1 MVLAQTVLP
10 DQNVK
15 PLTPITCVVLAVL
28 VTSMRISVPQVK
40 LFPVIILGQLTMKQT
55 LKSTAV
61 LTATLAAMVFTLF
74 VSPSTGPTGRM
85 DHAQLKDTSGQ
96 EISVVQIVPLEPPPL
111 VVTITIAN
119 LVMLDIVQVVTLTI
133 VEMQ

>member
-1 MVLAQTVLP
+1 
-10 DQNVK
+10 
-15 PLTPITCVVLAVL
+15 
-28 VTSMRISVPQVK
+28 MRISVPQVK

>member
-61 LTATLAAMVFTLF
+61 LTATLAAMVFTLS